1 MDVHNL
7 RGCNLFCKNIGHNL
21 SIWDSREQ
29 MLAKIGKTDSSP
41 RLPKKKKILYC
52 VRSRCGGH
60 LNSAVSMFGF
70 AYNK

>member
-7 RGCNLFCKNIGHNL
+7 RGCNLFCKNIRHNL

-41 RLPKKKKILYC
+41 RLPKKKKRYC
-52 VRSRCGGH
+52 I
-60 LNSAVSMFGF
+60 VSGVDVVGI
-70 AYNK
+70 